1 MEHRTRI
8 LGLTGMTKFPNLKL
22 GLIALL
28 TVCVGVLIPAAAQS
42 MTHNRMDARAARA
55 DIRRLM
61 VIRRRCVKYK
71 NWRKLQ
77 QTDRLIARDKDFISQ
92 DVHRVRN
99 AGG

>member
-1 MEHRTRI
+1 
-8 LGLTGMTKFPNLKL
+8 MTKFTNIKL
-22 GLIALL
+22 GAIALL
-28 TVCVGVLIPAAAQS
+28 TLCLGGLIPAAAQS
-42 MTHNRMDARAARA
+42 MSHNRMDARAARA
-55 DIRRLM
+55 DMRRLI

-92 DVHRVRN
+92 DGHRVRN